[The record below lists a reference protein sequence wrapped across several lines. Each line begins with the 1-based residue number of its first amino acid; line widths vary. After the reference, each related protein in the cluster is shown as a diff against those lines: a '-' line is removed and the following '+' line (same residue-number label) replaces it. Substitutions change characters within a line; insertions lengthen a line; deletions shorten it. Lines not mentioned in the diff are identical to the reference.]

1 MEQGRGER
9 RRGRRISLQAPLLIR
24 RLAQQGAE
32 LFQELLTQ
40 NVSMAGIYFET
51 DNADAFAMNESVMT
65 SVSIPEI
72 QRREFPFTRLAG
84 RGRVVRV
91 EALAHAQSP
100 ERKRIGI
107 AIEFGEDL
115 TALTA
120 IPHR

>member
-40 NVSMAGIYFET
+40 NVSMAGVYFET
-51 DNADAFAMNESVMT
+51 DDADAFAMNESVMT

-84 RGRVVRV
+84 RGRVVRINP
-91 EALAHAQSP
+91 LPPPQSS
-100 ERKRIGI
+100 ERQRFGI
-107 AIEFGEDL
+107 ALEFGEDL